1 MISTSI
7 KVDDREFQKAYRDY
21 VSFSKK
27 SLEDIANKTAYEIA
41 KLATKTTKFA
51 EKEKIGSDLRQ
62 SRGGA
67 TLAEMIV
74 ASNRKKA
81 GLKGLAGQQMEK
93 AVETFIKKRQR
104 TAKFILSGW
113 IAAVRAIA
121 PYVSQKSGGM
131 PQGNRVKSSLGGS
144 QAAKESGYRAT
155 AVIWNSVM
163 GGKREGGNPAQ
174 VTQVQQEGLNKA
186 IAAKKNDMIVYI
198 NRKLDEGA
206 KRFWR

>member
-1 MISTSI
+1 MINTSI
-7 KVDDREFQKAYRDY
+7 KVDDRAFQKAYADY

-27 SLEDIANKTAYEIA
+27 SLEDIANKTVYEIA

-51 EKEKIGSDLRQ
+51 DKEKIGSDLRQ
-62 SRGGA
+62 ARGGA

-74 ASNRKKA
+74 ASNRRKA

-104 TAKFILSGW
+104 TAKFILAGW
-113 IAAVRAIA
+113 IAAVKSIA
-121 PYVSQKSGGM
+121 PYVSQKSGGIVTG
-131 PQGNRVKSSLGGS
+131 QRIKNWLGGS

-163 GGKREGGNPAQ
+163 GGKRAGGNSAQ

-186 IAAKKNDMIVYI
+186 VAAKRNDMLVYI

-206 KRFWR
+206 KRHWR